1 VENKEEARIAAGGA
15 PVEAVV
21 GRHCG
26 KAEKIDI
33 DFTCSSIGRARSTG
47 EIICLLLSLDRAQ
60 AEEIVAD
67 VINTMGLSLD
77 EVAGWANDKLCPE
90 CGMSLHMHK
99 ENKGN
104 CF

>member
-1 VENKEEARIAAGGA
+1 METKTNEKSGPGGGQ
-15 PVEAVV
+15 VDAVV
-21 GRHCG
+21 MRHCG

-47 EIICLLLSLDRAQ
+47 EVICLLLSLDRDQ